1 MAKITIKNETSAPIP
16 RALFRKI
23 ADRTLPSD
31 YKLGVVFLDSL
42 EMKRL
47 NLIYRNKNEPTDILS
62 FPYDSSNGEIYIS
75 PDEARRVAPNFDRD
89 YDNFIAFLFIHGCVH
104 LKGYDHSAKMENI
117 EAEIRQEFNI

>member
-23 ADRTLPSD
+23 ADRILPSD
-31 YKLGVVFLDSL
+31 YKLGVVFVDSL

-75 PDEARRVAPNFDRD
+75 PDEARKVAPNFDRD